1 MTFEK
6 VATLMAGTRGR
17 QAEREG
23 DADAGTWAAGQG
35 IGLIGEVKTCQDVM
49 NELIQDAEQ
58 TITEQLASMMTP
70 KL

>member
-17 QAEREG
+17 QAEKDG

-35 IGLIGEVKTCQDVM
+35 IGLIDEVKTCQEVM
-49 NELIQDAEQ
+49 DELISGAET

-70 KL
+70 RL